1 MRSILPS
8 VGQKN
13 RRLQSASIN
22 MRTVAM
28 TYENSEVDGSDWP
41 EDRFA
46 ALDFDVELYPDTG
59 YPQGCLKYV
68 PCAMD
73 DDPTCGHRVRS
84 KFPDAKPVQVD
95 GVWVWQVNDLGS

>member
-1 MRSILPS
+1 
-8 VGQKN
+8 
-13 RRLQSASIN
+13 
-22 MRTVAM
+22 M